1 MTTRDCD
8 DQPDQLRIQ
17 VSNRRDQQV
26 LKTHVNDSGRQNLRR
41 NHGQIRSVDH
51 TANSTHQCTD
61 EIQVYKEPHG
71 ETTDATKFR
80 QDSKL
85 AQVMDGRVDPTT
97 TLREQHTP
105 RDRRHGPSDG
115 IGLELGLE
123 RREMLHEE
131 RRQEPI
137 FTQREQI
144 LLVKRVDIGLSV
156 LVNDTV
162 GDEDRTALVSGT
174 NTVEG
179 EASGETGHGT
189 EQTLESLGEMVG
201 NVVLVNLNVLDGRT
215 R

>member
-1 MTTRDCD
+1 VAGK
-8 DQPDQLRIQ
+8 IYAWS
-17 VSNRRDQQV
+17 SN
-26 LKTHVNDSGRQNLRR
+26 
-41 NHGQIRSVDH
+41 GQIRSVDY
-51 TANSTHQCTD
+51 TANNTHQCTD
-61 EIQVYKEPHG
+61 EIQVHKEPHR
-71 ETTDATKFR
+71 ETTNATKFR

-105 RDRRHGPSDG
+105 RGRRHGPSDR

-123 RREMLHEE
+123 RRKVLHEE

-137 FTQREQI
+137 FTQREQV
-144 LLVKRVDIGLSV
+144 LLVKRVNIGLSV
-156 LVNDTV
+156 LVDDTV

-174 NTVEG
+174 NTIEG
-179 EASGETGHGT
+179 EASRETGHGT

-201 NVVLVNLNVLDGRT
+201 NVVLVNLNVSDGRT